1 MKKTSARPAVVPQ
14 PSEQEISDYAFHLY
28 QQSNCEPGRD
38 LDNWQEATA
47 ALKANIPRSH
57 LLVSNA

>member
-1 MKKTSARPAVVPQ
+1 MKKPSARLAVVPQ

-38 LDNWQEATA
+38 LDNWHEATA
-47 ALKANIPRSH
+47 ALMANLPRVHSAA
-57 LLVSNA
+57 SNA